1 MAKFCQLADVYMEG
15 RPILVNPATIRI
27 AHEGADDGTTRL
39 VFDEAHSVTVQGDL
53 KTVWKNLAD
62 ADRT

>member
-1 MAKFCQLADVYMEG
+1 MAKFCQLVDAGTET
-15 RPILVNPATIRI
+15 PILVNPATIRI
-27 AHEGADDGTTRL
+27 AREGADEGTTRL
-39 VFDEAHSVTVQGDL
+39 VFDDAHSVTVQGDL